1 MDATLA
7 QINAKARRKKFR
19 RTEKRIDAQGGY
31 EHLIIR
37 NPDEKHACLDLFFKQ
52 KSVRFETIKLPNI
65 FERDETK
72 AFFHALLDLP
82 DDPHNTA
89 LELHALRLN
98 TSGTI
103 VAIAGVSFKND
114 HIICQFSS
122 IDETKAEDISP
133 GEFLFH
139 LVIETMQKR
148 GFALFDFG
156 IGDQRYKRSWC
167 PVVTEHRD
175 VVIPVTVRGHM
186 ASLIIRAIVRIK
198 MMIKNNS
205 AIYALVQRMRLKLS
219 RP

>member
-1 MDATLA
+1 
-7 QINAKARRKKFR
+7 
-19 RTEKRIDAQGGY
+19 
-31 EHLIIR
+31 
-37 NPDEKHACLDLFFKQ
+37 
-52 KSVRFETIKLPNI
+52 
-65 FERDETK
+65 
-72 AFFHALLDLP
+72 
-82 DDPHNTA
+82 
-89 LELHALRLN
+89 LN

-148 GFALFDFG
+148 GFSLFDFG

-175 VVIPVTVRGHM
+175 VVLAVTTRGHM